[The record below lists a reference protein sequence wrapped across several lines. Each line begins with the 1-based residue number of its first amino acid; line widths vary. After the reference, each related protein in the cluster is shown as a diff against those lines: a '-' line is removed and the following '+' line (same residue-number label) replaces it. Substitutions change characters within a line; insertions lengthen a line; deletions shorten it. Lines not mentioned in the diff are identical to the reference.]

1 MPAIGLGVAVLPP
14 IYLLLGE
21 LTRRR
26 FRRPRRRGGG
36 ACTRRAVEQTGRQH
50 PRRGS
55 VVTSSANHPP
65 TKTTRSRRYTPTRFH
80 PRTAV
85 VNFASTLSGMAMGLR
100 DVAAIDDTITA
111 EAEELAASL
120 ASGVAQHPEADQDA
134 AGRRGD
140 TPPLSVSVTAGR
152 IRQVRHLRQRFRDTG
167 PCSRG
172 VTTGSFRAITTP
184 VRPTRHARAG
194 QAVPPQ
200 ADTRDGTAL
209 QLQRN
214 ETRGW
219 QAKGTRQRHGTPSA
233 SSPAKQRRPSVA
245 LRGRGQLPATR
256 ASPGGGTA
264 ATTRRCPGWTHRPAN
279 RPGAEPGHPT
289 AAQ

>member
-1 MPAIGLGVAVLPP
+1 
-14 IYLLLGE
+14 
-21 LTRRR
+21 
-26 FRRPRRRGGG
+26 
-36 ACTRRAVEQTGRQH
+36 
-50 PRRGS
+50 
-55 VVTSSANHPP
+55 
-65 TKTTRSRRYTPTRFH
+65 
-80 PRTAV
+80 
-85 VNFASTLSGMAMGLR
+85 MGLR
-100 DVAAIDDTITA
+100 DVAAIDDTITTA

-120 ASGVAQHPEADQDA
+120 ASGVASIRKLIKMLRAVEAN
-134 AGRRGD
+134 
-140 TPPLSVSVTAGR
+140 TSPLSVFVTAGR

-167 PCSRG
+167 ACSRG

-209 QLQRN
+209 QLQSN

-219 QAKGTRQRHGTPSA
+219 QGKGTRQRHGTPSA

-245 LRGRGQLPATR
+245 LRGRGQLPAPR
-256 ASPGGGTA
+256 APHGGGTA